1 MKEHHHTHLHL
12 QKSIILLVPLVI
24 DKLIWVVSLS
34 VEKVL
39 VVDRRVSSYV
49 NFSSTWIVNSVLI
62 SILVFNVNALS

>member
-1 MKEHHHTHLHL
+1 MKEDHHAHLDL
-12 QKSIILLVPLVI
+12 QQSIILLVPLVI
-24 DKLIWVVSLS
+24 DKLNWIVSLS

-62 SILVFNVNALS
+62 NSFVPNVNALS